1 MDLFHLF
8 SLDLS
13 PISGGIYYFHEYD
26 VNQVNFNGNFYSSMP
41 IDVDGFEITSKG
53 LPTPTIK
60 ISNIFGTIGA
70 LVRGFDGLQGAKIT
84 RTTLKTQ
91 PDGFLYTNADV
102 IGLPDIYIIDRPTGH
117 TSISITFELKSIF
130 DLNNNKF
137 PKRTILQST
146 CPLVYGSS
154 ECSVPITV
162 TYPTCPR
169 NIDACLERVQL
180 QTGEGNPELPIGSF
194 PGVNKFAG

>member
-13 PISGGIYYFHEYD
+13 PIGGSNYYFHQYD
-26 VNQVNFNGNFYSSMP
+26 SNPVNFNSNIYVSMP
-41 IDVDGFEITSKG
+41 IETDGFEITSKG

-60 ISNIFGTIGA
+60 ISNIFGTIGE
-70 LVRGFDGLQGAKIT
+70 LVRGFDGMQGAKVT

-91 PDGFLYTNADV
+91 FDGFAYTNADV
-102 IGLPDIYIIDRPTGH
+102 VGLPDIYIIDRPTGH

-146 CPLVYGSS
+146 CSLVYGSS
-154 ECSVPITV
+154 ECGVPITP
-162 TYPTCPR
+162 TFPTCPR
-169 NIDACLERVQL
+169 NIPACLARVQL

-194 PGVNKFAG
+194 PGVNRFAG